1 MSVPVHSRPA
11 PERNP
16 RGLKAI
22 PGTLAYAIL
31 RPALA
36 HLKYGRLTFELPS
49 GQTMDQT
56 APEPGPHGIV
66 RLKRWRALRRLVFG
80 GEVGFAEAYIAGD
93 WSSPDLSA
101 VIELV
106 ARNDSAFATVING
119 SKLAR
124 LFGRLRHRARANTR
138 EGSKRNILFHYDL
151 GNAFYR
157 LWLDPKMIYSSAIFP
172 AETATL
178 EDAQQTKLDRIL
190 RLLDVSDGQSV
201 LEIGCGWGA
210 LAREMAE
217 KEKARVTGITLS
229 PSQLEIA
236 KDTISARGLED
247 QVDLQLRDYRDVE
260 GRFDRIVSIEMIEA
274 VGEEFLPS
282 YFDAIRRLLNEG
294 GRAVL
299 QAITIAEDR
308 LDSYRRSPDFIQRHI
323 FPGGFLPSKTLMR
336 EHMARAG
343 LQLASLETFGESYAL
358 TLREWRLRFL
368 EAWPSIADL
377 GFDTRFRRL
386 WEYYLSYCE
395 GGFRA
400 GAIDVGLYT
409 LTPSGGAP
417 KV

>member
-1 MSVPVHSRPA
+1 MIVPVRSPIG
-11 PERNP
+11 PERKA

-22 PGTLAYAIL
+22 PGTVAYAAL
-31 RPALA
+31 RPALS
-36 HLKYGRLTFELPS
+36 HLKCGRLTFELPS

-56 APEPGPHGIV
+56 AALPGPHGIV
-66 RLKRWRALRRLVFG
+66 RLHRWRALRRLVLG

-106 ARNDSAFATVING
+106 ARNHAAFETVING

-124 LFGRLRHRARANTR
+124 LLGRLRHRARANTR

-157 LWLDPKMIYSSAIFP
+157 QWLDQKMIYSSAIFP
-172 AETATL
+172 AATSTL
-178 EDAQQTKLDRIL
+178 EEAQQTKLDRIL
-190 RLLDVSDGQSV
+190 RLLQVSDGQSV

-236 KDTISARGLED
+236 KDTVSARGLD
-247 QVDLQLRDYRDVE
+247 GQVDLQLRDYRDVE

-274 VGEEFLPS
+274 VGEEYLPS
-282 YFDAIRRLLNEG
+282 YFETIRRALNEG
-294 GRAVL
+294 GRAVV

-308 LDSYRRSPDFIQRHI
+308 FESYRRTPDFIQQHI
-323 FPGGFLPSKTLMR
+323 FPGGFLPSKTMMR
-336 EHMARAG
+336 EQMARAG
-343 LQLASLETFGESYAL
+343 LRLVSFETFGESYAL
-358 TLREWRLRFL
+358 TLREWRRRFH
-368 EAWPSIADL
+368 EAWPRIAEL
-377 GFDTRFRRL
+377 GFDTKFRRL

-409 LTPSGGAP
+409 LTPTSAAP
-417 KV
+417 KA